1 MDKCHIV
8 REISFGPVLLNQ
20 NHFIIKDRKIH
31 SRGDGEMITHLK
43 LCFPLC
49 RPLIKLSISWRKN
62 GVLVTAGL
70 SDFNRRLTIL
80 SPLVSDAGYY
90 ECEAI
95 LRSSS
100 VPSVS
105 AGAYLHVLGKSFL
118 VLSLSACSRTVD
130 ILP

>member
-1 MDKCHIV
+1 MDMCHIV
-8 REISFGPVLLNQ
+8 REISFGPVLQKQ

-31 SRGDGEMITHLK
+31 SHGDGEIITLLQ
-43 LCFPLC
+43 LCFSLC
-49 RPLIKLSISWRKN
+49 RPLIKLSMSWRKN

-80 SPLVSDAGYY
+80 SPVVSDGGYY

-105 AGAYLHVLGKSFL
+105 AGAYLHVLGKNYILLLYCHSG
-118 VLSLSACSRTVD
+118 TVD